1 MEVEIR
7 VREATSGD
15 LPTVLRLLAQLP
27 FEPPEGYMPTPSEA
41 SKIFLQMLATPD
53 RKLLVAEDPM
63 GVAGIVDLLVVSN
76 LTHGGSPWTIV
87 ENLVVDSDRR
97 RNGIGQALM
106 REVIERARRAG
117 CYKVQ
122 LMSNVRREGAH
133 DFYRSLG
140 FEENAQGFRLY
151 FE

>member
-1 MEVEIR
+1 MEDQVRIR
-7 VREATSGD
+7 DATGGD

-27 FEPPEGYMPTPSEA
+27 VEPSEGYMPSVSDA
-41 SKIFLQMLATPD
+41 SKIFGQMLASAD
-53 RKLLVAEDPM
+53 RKLLIAEDAA
-63 GVAGIVDLLVVSN
+63 GAAGIVDLLVVPN
-76 LTHGGSPWTIV
+76 LTHGGSPWAIV

-106 REVIERARRAG
+106 REVIERAKRAG

-140 FEENAQGFRLY
+140 FEENAQGFRIY
-151 FE
+151 F